1 MPKFFSWLS
10 RLRNQLRPDQVSRD
24 IEREMAFHLA
34 ERADDLV
41 AAGMTPEAARF
52 EARRRFGN
60 MGLQRERTRERDLFA
75 WLDTLIA
82 DLRYAARAL
91 LAAPGFALV
100 AIFSLALGI
109 GANTAIFSILDAVML
124 KSLPVEHPEEL
135 VALTRGG
142 GGGGGVFTNPL
153 WEAVRDR
160 QDVFS
165 GLFAFGDESF
175 NLTAGG
181 EARRVAGG
189 LVSGDFFSTLGVR
202 TTLGR
207 PIVRGDDYRGC
218 PGIAV
223 LSNAFWQREY
233 GGDPNAVGRLISL
246 DGHPFAIVGVTDSRF
261 FGVNVGA
268 QPQVYVPLCSEA
280 VVRGKNSWLDGRS
293 TWFLQIVGRPKP
305 TVTPQQLTARFATLA
320 PAIVEATLPSDW
332 PAHALDEYKHASFGV
347 TPAAKGFS
355 DLRSTYSKALYIL
368 TAIVALV
375 LLVACANVANLLLA
389 RGTLR
394 SREMAVRLALGA
406 GRGRL
411 ARQLITESLLLSSLG
426 AALGVLI
433 AMWASRVLVRSLSLA
448 DQSVS
453 LDLSVD
459 MNMLMFT
466 IGVSVAT
473 GLLFGLPPAWR
484 AGRVD
489 PQSAMKAQGR
499 GVVEGRSRFT
509 LGNALVVGQVAM
521 SLVLIAAAGLLL
533 GSWRKLAAADPGF
546 RREQILLVATDISP
560 AHVFEKQRPAV
571 FGQIL
576 ERVRALP
583 GVRAASVSRITPVG
597 HAGWNEM
604 IKVDGFTAASERD
617 ALSWA
622 NGVSDGYFA
631 TMGTPLVMGREFDGH
646 ETSTSVPVAI
656 VSEAMAR
663 KFFGTTAAVGR
674 HFQIEQGSGW
684 GSPIEVIGIAG
695 NTKYR
700 SLRDSAQP
708 IIYFPRTQQ
717 QSEAQELNFE
727 IRASGDPLGLV
738 PAVKAAIAQVDP
750 RFTLDFSTLERQV
763 AESMTVMRTVA
774 TLSGFFGI
782 LALLLATIGL
792 YGIMT
797 YAVAR
802 RRNEIGVRIALG
814 AERSRVIRLVLGD
827 ASRITILGVVL
838 GVALA
843 LGVTRLISAF
853 LYGLKPNDPT
863 TLGASALVLLAVGLL
878 ATAFPA
884 WRAAR
889 LDPVAALREE

>member
-1 MPKFFSWLS
+1 MPNPFSWLS
-10 RLRNQLRPDQVSRD
+10 RLRNHLRTNRISRD

-41 AAGMTPEAARF
+41 AVGMTPEEARH

-60 MGLQRERTRERDLFA
+60 VGLQRERTRERDLFA

-82 DLRYAARAL
+82 DLRYALRAL
-91 LAAPGFALV
+91 RASPGFALV
-100 AIFSLALGI
+100 AICSLALGI

-124 KSLPVEHPEEL
+124 KSLPVRHPEEL
-135 VALTRGG
+135 VTLARGG
-142 GGGGGVFTNPL
+142 GGENVYTNPL
-153 WEAVRDR
+153 WEAIRDR

-165 GLFAFGDESF
+165 GLFAFGMEGF

-181 EARRVAGG
+181 EARRVSGD

-202 TTLGR
+202 TAVGR
-207 PIVRGDDYRGC
+207 PIVHADDYRGC

-223 LSNAFWQREY
+223 LSNAFWQRDY
-233 GGDPNAVGRLISL
+233 AGDPRAVGRLISL
-246 DGHPFAIVGVTDSRF
+246 DGHPFQIVGVTDARF

-280 VVRGKNSWLDGRS
+280 IVHGTNSWLDGRS
-293 TWFLQIVGRPKP
+293 TWFLQIIGRPKP
-305 TVTPQQLTARFATLA
+305 DVSPRQIAARFATLA
-320 PAIVEATLPSDW
+320 PAIAEATLPPNW
-332 PAHALDEYKHASFGV
+332 PAHAVDDYKHAAFSV
-347 TPAAKGFS
+347 MPAAKGFS
-355 DLRSTYSKALYIL
+355 ELRSTYRKALYML

-389 RGTLR
+389 RGTVR
-394 SREMAVRLALGA
+394 GREMAVRLALGA
-406 GRGRL
+406 GRARL

-426 AALGVLI
+426 AALGVVI
-433 AMWASRVLVRSLSLA
+433 AMWGSRVLVHSLSA
-448 DQSVS
+448 DRGVS

-466 IGVSVAT
+466 IGVVVTT

-489 PQSAMKAQGR
+489 PQVAMKAQGR
-499 GVVEGRSRFT
+499 GVVEGRTRFT

-533 GSWRKLAAADPGF
+533 GSWRKLAAVDPGF
-546 RREQILLVATDISP
+546 RREQVLLVATDISP
-560 AHVFEKQRPAV
+560 AHVAEGQRPAV

-576 ERVRALP
+576 ERMRALP

-604 IKVDGFTAASERD
+604 LKVEGFTPASERD
-617 ALSWA
+617 ALAWA
-622 NGVSDGYFA
+622 NGVSEGYFA
-631 TMGTPLVMGREFDGH
+631 TMGTPLLSGRDFDGH
-646 ETSTSVPVAI
+646 ETSTSAPVAI

-663 KFFGTTAAVGR
+663 KFFGTATAVGR
-674 HFQIEQGSGW
+674 RFQIEQGSGW
-684 GSPIEVIGIAG
+684 GSPIEVIGVAG

-708 IIYFPRTQQ
+708 IIYFPRSQQ
-717 QSEAQELNFE
+717 ESGSERLNFE
-727 IRASGDPLGLV
+727 IRADADPLGLV
-738 PAVKAAIAQVDP
+738 PAVKAALAQVDP
-750 RFTLDFSTLERQV
+750 RFTLDFTTLERQV
-763 AESMTVMRTVA
+763 AESMTVARTVA
-774 TLSGFFGI
+774 TLSGFFGA

-814 AERSRVIRLVLGD
+814 AERSRVIRMVLAD
-827 ASRITILGVVL
+827 ASRITVFGVVL

-843 LGVTRLISAF
+843 LGVTRLVSTF
-853 LYGLKPNDPT
+853 LYGLKPNDPV
-863 TLGASALVLLAVGLL
+863 TLGASAILLLAVGLL

-884 WRAAR
+884 WRAAL
-889 LDPVAALREE
+889 LDPVTALREE